1 MRSAQRGFS
10 LIELTMVIAIMTV
23 IIMSF
28 LMAVTSSKREAVVIG
43 KRSESGEVTLIK
55 PKTELIS
62 IENSVREHEL
72 NSAPDLG
79 KTLSEMAAQPSI
91 KPKTKVYEPGERQT
105 TEAF

>member
-1 MRSAQRGFS
+1 MRSVQRGFS
-10 LIELTMVIAIMTV
+10 LIELIMVIGIMTV
-23 IIMSF
+23 LTVGFVSIVSEPHQKKI
-28 LMAVTSSKREAVVIG
+28 VITQ
-43 KRSESGEVTLIK
+43 RVESGEITAIR

-72 NSAPDLG
+72 NSAPSVG
-79 KTLSEMAAQPSI
+79 ETLSELASQPSI